1 MPLPEAKTLDE
12 LNSKLLEGCRED
24 EARTVAGRAQTVGE
38 GMLIERER
46 LLGLAAEGFE
56 IEVSSFPKV
65 DATGCVKVR
74 TNFYSTPLRPGTRA
88 QAKIYAESVEV
99 WHEGRRIA
107 RHERSYSRQQKIFNL
122 EHYLDVLAHKPGA
135 LAGSTPLEQ
144 WRQAGRWPASY
155 DTLWAKL
162 IQRHDKQAGT
172 QQMIELLQAAL
183 ADADELRSVAG
194 GGGGAMSARKSSA
207 PNESLAAQFETL
219 AKQAIRERQT
229 PVGYL
234 EALLSAEL
242 EERERRTVDR
252 RLREARLPRM
262 KTLEEF
268 DFSETKAVSAPQL
281 TELAEGG
288 YIESS
293 EPILFLGDCGTG
305 KTHLMTGLCVAACLQ
320 KRRVRFTTA
329 SALVNE
335 LVEAKQQMQLSRV
348 LARWSRYE
356 LIAIDEVGYVPLA
369 EVGAEFLF
377 QVIADRAEKAAL
389 MLTTNL
395 PFSEWTKVIP
405 NARLCKALLDRIT
418 DRAHIIETGEESYR
432 FRRTLAKKKRGR

>member
-1 MPLPEAKTLDE
+1 
-12 LNSKLLEGCRED
+12 
-24 EARTVAGRAQTVGE
+24 
-38 GMLIERER
+38 
-46 LLGLAAEGFE
+46 
-56 IEVSSFPKV
+56 
-65 DATGCVKVR
+65 
-74 TNFYSTPLRPGTRA
+74 
-88 QAKIYAESVEV
+88 
-99 WHEGRRIA
+99 
-107 RHERSYSRQQKIFNL
+107 
-122 EHYLDVLAHKPGA
+122 
-135 LAGSTPLEQ
+135 
-144 WRQAGRWPASY
+144 
-155 DTLWAKL
+155 
-162 IQRHDKQAGT
+162 
-172 QQMIELLQAAL
+172 
-183 ADADELRSVAG
+183 
-194 GGGGAMSARKSSA
+194 MSARKSSA
-207 PNESLAAQFETL
+207 PNESLAAQAIQQQCKLLRLPTVGAQFETL
-219 AKQAIRERQT
+219 DKQAIRERQT

-242 EERERRTVDR
+242 GR
-252 RLREARLPRM
+252 ARATYGGSSLTRSAAARM

-405 NARLCKALLDRIT
+405 NARLCKGAVGS
-418 DRAHIIETGEESYR
+418 HYR
-432 FRRTLAKKKRGR
+432 PRSHHRDGRGVLPLS